1 MANLLKR
8 ITSLFVCVL
17 ILFTAVH
24 FPVLAVGDDEETP
37 SYTVEQVIDLL
48 EQIDSLQEMQDK
60 RKTEFAAT
68 KRAITSAN
76 FATNDF
82 DEEALAEHQALAA
95 AYEAY
100 IDNMFELRAQAK
112 AAYDS
117 LDAAEAFVI
126 NARRKRLGED

>member
-1 MANLLKR
+1 MKEFIKR
-8 ITSLFVCVL
+8 IVSLFVAAL
-17 ILFTAVH
+17 MLFTMLQ
-24 FPVLAVGDDEETP
+24 FPIIAEDGDGETP
-37 SYTVEQVIDLL
+37 EYTVEQVIQLL

-76 FATNDF
+76 FASNIF
-82 DEEALAEHQALAA
+82 DEEALEEHELLAA

-100 IDNMFELRAQAK
+100 VADMFEKRAEAK

-117 LDAAEAFVI
+117 LTPDQQAEISAD
-126 NARRKRLGED
+126 LSG